1 MLWPAIATFER
12 GAVACTGKRRGRH
25 SLDRRRFNA
34 GASERSRPLW
44 PGMNATLTV
53 SGGKH
58 ARVMKRVR
66 VGQEWLWQRSARPQ
80 SRDVVHYIVVYIINS
95 VNNVPVGQI

>member
-1 MLWPAIATFER
+1 MHLEAARATLSWPAP
-12 GAVACTGKRRGRH
+12 
-25 SLDRRRFNA
+25 RFNA

-58 ARVMKRVR
+58 ARVMKRVQ
-66 VGQEWLWQRSARPQ
+66 VGQEWAWQRPEAHKQ
-80 SRDVVHYIVVYIINS
+80 EMLY
-95 VNNVPVGQI
+95 VNIAAYYN

>member
-1 MLWPAIATFER
+1 MHPEAARATLSRPA
-12 GAVACTGKRRGRH
+12 CH
-25 SLDRRRFNA
+25 FNT

-44 PGMNATLTV
+44 PGMNAALTV

-66 VGQEWLWQRSARPQ
+66 VGQDQPWQRSGRAQ
-80 SRDVVHYIVVYIINS
+80 TRDGVR
-95 VNNVPVGQI
+95 

>member
-1 MLWPAIATFER
+1 MHPEAARATLSR
-12 GAVACTGKRRGRH
+12 PG
-25 SLDRRRFNA
+25 RRFNA

-44 PGMNATLTV
+44 PGMNAALTV

-66 VGQEWLWQRSARPQ
+66 VGQDQPWQRSGRAQ
-80 SRDVVHYIVVYIINS
+80 TRDDVR
-95 VNNVPVGQI
+95 

>member
-1 MLWPAIATFER
+1 MHREAAWAMLSWPA
-12 GAVACTGKRRGRH
+12 
-25 SLDRRRFNA
+25 RRFNA

-44 PGMNATLTV
+44 PGMNAALTV

-66 VGQEWLWQRSARPQ
+66 VGEDRPWQRSGHAQ
-80 SRDVVHYIVVYIINS
+80 TRDVVR
-95 VNNVPVGQI
+95 

>member
-1 MLWPAIATFER
+1 MHLEAARPTLSR
-12 GAVACTGKRRGRH
+12 PVHR
-25 SLDRRRFNA
+25 LNV

-44 PGMNATLTV
+44 PGMNAALTV

-66 VGQEWLWQRSARPQ
+66 VGQDRPWQRSGRAQ
-80 SRDVVHYIVVYIINS
+80 TRDVVR
-95 VNNVPVGQI
+95 

>member
-1 MLWPAIATFER
+1 MHQEEAPSTLSRPA
-12 GAVACTGKRRGRH
+12 
-25 SLDRRRFNA
+25 RRFNA

-44 PGMNATLTV
+44 PGMNAALTV

-66 VGQEWLWQRSARPQ
+66 VGQDRPWQRSGHAQ
-80 SRDVVHYIVVYIINS
+80 EMLYVNIAAYIINN